1 MLRSFFAGVTG
12 LRNHQFR
19 MDAIGNNIAN
29 VNTLGYKGT
38 RVTFKDAFSQLF
50 QGASRPGGLAG
61 QGGFGTDPIQVGL
74 GVTVGSA
81 DMMYTQGN
89 LQNTG
94 VNTDLAIQGDAL
106 FIVSDGQ
113 QQFYTRAGNF
123 QFDALGRLVSSSN
136 GYIVQGRNATNGV
149 LSPVVGDIQ
158 LPIGQK
164 VAAQETLVAELGGN
178 LDAGAATGDTRESS
192 ITVYDSLG
200 LPHEMRVTFTKTANA
215 NEWDFAITVT
225 DGAIVSGDTGTMT
238 FDANGALIGPENT
251 PLVFTP
257 TNTAVNQTI
266 DVQFGTT
273 GSIQGLS
280 QFSSASTAVVRR
292 QDGYTMGEL
301 LSIAIDASG
310 TITGAFSNGTA
321 QVLAQVGLAN
331 FANPGGLLRQGDNL
345 FTETAN
351 SGSAI
356 IGFAGQGSESSIAP
370 GTLEMSNVDLSEQ
383 FTDMITTQRGFQSI
397 ARVITTSDE
406 MLQELVNLKR

>member
-1 MLRSFFAGVTG
+1 MLRAFFSGVTG

-29 VNTLGYKGT
+29 VNTLGFKSS
-38 RVTFKDAFSQLF
+38 RVTFKDAFSQTF
-50 QGASRPGGLAG
+50 QGASRPSVIAG
-61 QGGFGTDPIQVGL
+61 QRGFGTDPIQIGI
-74 GVTVGSA
+74 GVNVGSA
-81 DMMYTQGN
+81 DMQYVQGN

-106 FIVSDGQ
+106 FVVSDGQ

-136 GYIVQGRNATNGV
+136 GFIVQGRNAVNGA
-149 LSPVVGDIQ
+149 LSPVTTDIQ

-164 VAAQETLVAELGGN
+164 VAAQETLTAEMAGN
-178 LDAGAATGDTRESS
+178 LDATALTGDTRQTS

-200 LPHEMRVTFTKTANA
+200 IPHEMQVTFTKTANP

-225 DGAIVSGDTGTMT
+225 DGAVVSGDTGTLT
-238 FDANGALIGPENT
+238 FDAVGALVGPANT
-251 PLVFTP
+251 PFVWTP

-266 DVQFGTT
+266 DLAFGTV
-273 GSIQGLS
+273 GGIQGLS
-280 QFSSASTAVVRR
+280 QFASPSTAVLSR

-301 LSIAIDASG
+301 LNIAVDNTG
-310 TITGAFSNGTA
+310 TITGAFSNGTS
-321 QVLAQVGLAN
+321 QILAQIALAN
-331 FANPGGLLRQGDNL
+331 FANPGGLLRQGENL
-345 FTETAN
+345 FTDTAN

-356 IGFAGQGSESSIAP
+356 ISFVGQGSDSSIAP
-370 GTLEMSNVDLSEQ
+370 GALEMSNVDLAEQ

-406 MLQELVNLKR
+406 MLQELVNLRR